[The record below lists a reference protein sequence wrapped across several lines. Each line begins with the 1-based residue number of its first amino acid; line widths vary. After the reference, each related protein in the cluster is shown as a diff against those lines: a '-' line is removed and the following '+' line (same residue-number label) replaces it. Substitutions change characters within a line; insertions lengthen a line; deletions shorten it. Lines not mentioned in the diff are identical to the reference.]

1 MLKTIASSFHGFS
14 FEQSVKHKE
23 PNCSKGFV
31 YRDELSK
38 KVQPSTM
45 EKGKP
50 KKGDCRSKHKTTGV
64 VEEKGTTVMRVKVK
78 MTKQEAARLL
88 AKCKEGGTLEFK
100 DVARE
105 LVEIPV
111 GRVSIVDHNLM
122 TAGAGKTS
130 ALESIPE

>member
-14 FEQSVKHKE
+14 FEQSVKHRE

-50 KKGDCRSKHKTTGV
+50 KKGDCHNKNKTGV

-111 GRVSIVDHNLM
+111 GRVSIVDQNLM